1 MQLLALLCLGAS
13 ALVPPP
19 HRRPPTALRAKA
31 EAFVTEQAPDLL
43 KEIVMKRTSLGE
55 DARRNNARTGGSV
68 KLEHVTLDK
77 IDGNGLEF
85 TCSVKR
91 RAGGFGGG
99 FSTEDE
105 TTTANWGDLLECGWE
120 ADQCEVDPD
129 GATAQRRLMQVACSL
144 GLNGDAARLLS
155 TEFPGGL
162 GDAGALP
169 DNLWLNNIPASKEAR
184 SHLGDAVCDAVVQ
197 AILEEAPTLQVTVK
211 PPELDPEMDTYRIGT
226 LLELARHLAFRVIEG
241 TGRKVRICVQAPMGE
256 GIFSGLPLSLNGV
269 RKLLEMMDWGSQGA
283 ELQQKKFIRFGAVGS
298 EWVDADDEVFV
309 VLAPQSIV
317 GNSIVPLLQ
326 DMVEAAKG
334 RPVILINGRMG
345 DVQSSAGVMSYRG
358 RADRLDFVD
367 EFRECFHFSLV
378 VPPGRTFFPILGAVC
393 RPFLDCPYALYRRLE
408 LCTEENRVF
417 ANSVERAA
425 AAKSGDLVEKY
436 EPVGCYGDM
445 PTAKE
450 QKLAYRE
457 AAKADLAAGRV
468 VRA

>member
-1 MQLLALLCLGAS
+1 
-13 ALVPPP
+13 
-19 HRRPPTALRAKA
+19 
-31 EAFVTEQAPDLL
+31 
-43 KEIVMKRTSLGE
+43 
-55 DARRNNARTGGSV
+55 
-68 KLEHVTLDK
+68 
-77 IDGNGLEF
+77 
-85 TCSVKR
+85 
-91 RAGGFGGG
+91 
-99 FSTEDE
+99 
-105 TTTANWGDLLECGWE
+105 
-120 ADQCEVDPD
+120 
-129 GATAQRRLMQVACSL
+129 
-144 GLNGDAARLLS
+144 
-155 TEFPGGL
+155 
-162 GDAGALP
+162 
-169 DNLWLNNIPASKEAR
+169 
-184 SHLGDAVCDAVVQ
+184 
-197 AILEEAPTLQVTVK
+197 
-211 PPELDPEMDTYRIGT
+211 MDTYRIGT

-326 DMVEAAKG
+326 DMVEAANG